1 MEPPNGMSAHD
12 GHGRA
17 SRPVCAAAVFA
28 IIVPG
33 LRAVLLVAEVVS
45 LAKRRHGSCCSNQV
59 CAVAPWQVSCSARL
73 RPVSSCHDSC
83 ANKNR
88 TASERRFRSPSFTS
102 CCAQTSS
109 NRIVDPAQH
118 CFFGSGAAAH
128 GRCLSR
134 AATVVA
140 RVEERTGVEQQPG
153 GSTFTTGA

>member
-59 CAVAPWQVSCSARL
+59 GAVALWQVSCSARL
-73 RPVSSCHDSC
+73 RLVSSCHDSC
-83 ANKNR
+83 VNQKSDGKR
-88 TASERRFRSPSFTS
+88 
-102 CCAQTSS
+102 
-109 NRIVDPAQH
+109 
-118 CFFGSGAAAH
+118 
-128 GRCLSR
+128 
-134 AATVVA
+134 ATVSVA
-140 RVEERTGVEQQPG
+140 DFHLVLCPDLQ
-153 GSTFTTGA
+153 